1 MTLELITDPETL
13 SQDFFLPEEGMTG
26 GGTGGRD
33 LDRRENVEAEC

>member
-13 SQDFFLPEEGMTG
+13 SQGFSLPEEGMTG

-33 LDRRENVEAEC
+33 LDRSDNAEAEC